1 MRYRGHDYPTFS
13 SAAAATW
20 RSLRTEIARLIGG
33 IRPRTSAAAGMTW
46 WRTLRTRTASTAREI
61 GAAEWKRLGAH
72 ALALALVGLATVAK
86 VLIGATD
93 AGALFLLAS
102 AAVAASASV
111 GGFSSGAVA
120 GLAALLVARVTSP
133 VSPTTSVLF
142 AVEALLIAL
151 LVGWMSRAIQQRR
164 RLLET
169 AEGRIRELLAV
180 ERHGRAIETAFRRL
194 EAVSEDFVI
203 LMLDH
208 QGRITS
214 WRDEAER
221 LYGSGSGRIIGTSG
235 AALYSPALAEDEF
248 TKLLAD
254 ARRGAVAR
262 RSGRHRRADGTPFDA
277 DVEIQQLSEHGTQ
290 GFTMLIRDRTREQE
304 WRAFA
309 AATADSQAALRQE
322 ADAAQRQLAA
332 LQSVTDPSLNG
343 TPEAQMVTALLDRL
357 REAVAADGVAL
368 VQVDAST
375 PRVFLASG
383 GLQPTLEAD
392 RPHASARS
400 LSDGRVQLIQNDPHR
415 VAEMSVMG
423 WPDAVSSLITVPVL
437 HGGRLQGA
445 IEVVDLRGRRSTEWE
460 IALIQ
465 VVAARTAGMPLDGCA
480 AAAPVADRV
489 RRGVANRGQLETS
502 Q

>member
-1 MRYRGHDYPTFS
+1 MRYRGHDYHTFS
-13 SAAAATW
+13 SAAVATW
-20 RSLRTEIARLIGG
+20 RSLRTEIARIVGG
-33 IRPRTSAAAGMTW
+33 IRPRASSADETSW
-46 WRTLRTRTASTAREI
+46 WRTLRRETMRTVREM
-61 GAAEWKRLGAH
+61 GAAEWKRLGTH
-72 ALALALVGLATVAK
+72 ALAIALVGLATVAK
-86 VLIGATD
+86 FLVGATD
-93 AGALFLLAS
+93 AGASFLLSS

-111 GGFSSGAVA
+111 GGLSAGVVA
-120 GLAALLVARVTSP
+120 GLTALFVARVTSP

-142 AVEALLIAL
+142 AVEALLIS
-151 LVGWMSRAIQQRR
+151 LVVGRMSAAIQGHR
-164 RLLET
+164 RLLE
-169 AEGRIRELLAV
+169 AADGRIRELLAV
-180 ERHGRAIETAFRRL
+180 ERQGRAIEIAFSRL
-194 EAVSEDFVI
+194 EAVSDDFVMV
-203 LMLDH
+203 MLDH
-208 QGRITS
+208 QGRVAS
-214 WRDEAER
+214 WREGAAR
-221 LYGSGSGRIIGTSG
+221 LYGSGSEGVVGTSG
-235 AALYSPALAEDEF
+235 AALYWPALTDGEF

-262 RSGRHRRADGTPFDA
+262 RSGRHRRADGTPFDV
-277 DVEIQQLSEHGTQ
+277 DVEIQQLPEQGAQ

-309 AATADSQAALRQE
+309 AATADSQTALRQE

-332 LQSVTDPSLNG
+332 LQSVTDPSLNASQ
-343 TPEAQMVTALLDRL
+343 EAHLVTALLDRL

-368 VQVDAST
+368 VQVDASK
-375 PRVFLASG
+375 PRVFPASG

-392 RPHASARS
+392 RPHANARS
-400 LSDGRVQLIQNDPHR
+400 LSDGRIQLVQNDPSR

-465 VVAARTAGMPLDGCA
+465 VVAARTAGMPHDGYDDA
-480 AAAPVADRV
+480 GPVADTV
-489 RRGVANRGQLETS
+489 RRGVANRGQFEKS

>member
-1 MRYRGHDYPTFS
+1 MDYRGDHHTFA

-20 RSLRTEIARLIGG
+20 RSLRTEIARIIGG
-33 IRPRTSAAAGMTW
+33 IRPRASSGAETRW
-46 WRTLRTRTASTAREI
+46 WRTLRTDTTRTVREI
-61 GAAEWKRLGAH
+61 GAAEWKRLGTH
-72 ALALALVGLATVAK
+72 GLALALVGLATLAK
-86 VLIGATD
+86 FLADASGA
-93 AGALFLLAS
+93 GSSFLLFS

-111 GGFSSGAVA
+111 GGLSAGVVA

-142 AVEALLIAL
+142 GVEALLIS
-151 LVGWMSRAIQQRR
+151 LVVGRISAEIQEHR
-164 RLLET
+164 RLLEA
-169 AEGRIRELLAV
+169 AEGRMRKLLAV
-180 ERHGRAIETAFRRL
+180 ERYGRAIETAFSRL
-194 EAVSEDFVI
+194 EAVSDDFVI
-203 LMLDH
+203 VMLDY
-208 QGRITS
+208 QGRITG
-214 WRDEAER
+214 WREGPAR
-221 LYGSGSGRIIGTSG
+221 LYGSGSEGVVGTSG
-235 AALYSPALAEDEF
+235 AALYWPALTDDEF

-262 RSGRHRRADGTPFDA
+262 RSGKHRRADGTPFDA
-277 DVEIQQLSEHGTQ
+277 DVEIQQLPEQGAQ

-309 AATADSQAALRQE
+309 AATADSQTALRQE

-332 LQSVTDPSLNG
+332 LQSVTDPSLNAS
-343 TPEAQMVTALLDRL
+343 PEAQLLTALLDRL

-368 VQVDAST
+368 VQVDASK
-375 PRVFLASG
+375 PRVFPASG

-392 RPHASARS
+392 RPHANARS
-400 LSDGRVQLIQNDPHR
+400 LSDGRIQLIQNDPSR
-415 VAEMSVMG
+415 VAEMSVMA
-423 WPDAVSSLITVPVL
+423 WPNAVSSLITVPVL

-465 VVAARTAGMPLDGCA
+465 VVAARTAGMPHDGFDDA
-480 AAAPVADRV
+480 GPVADPV
-489 RRGVANRGQLETS
+489 RRGMGNRGLFEKS